1 MKKVNFF
8 CIIILGDTSCLRKGK
23 LEMGLLRSAVKYKAA
38 KKITNKALG
47 DGVLSSVVAAKAV
60 KKSNQRSNEC
70 RNKQS

>member
-1 MKKVNFF
+1 
-8 CIIILGDTSCLRKGK
+8 
-23 LEMGLLRSAVKYKAA
+23 MGLLRSAVKYKAA

-60 KKSNQRSNEC
+60 KKRNQRSNEC